1 MNRFVT
7 ASLTCAIV
15 LATASC
21 ATDEY
26 GKKRP
31 LTSMQKGAMIGA
43 GAGALA
49 GYLGR
54 KDHKGK
60 GALYG
65 AVGGGLVGGAV
76 GAYMDSQRK
85 DLEKALAAEVSS
97 GAIKI
102 EKRDQD
108 TLMVTMT
115 ANTSFDSNSAEI
127 KPAFNS
133 TMDKIADVLVRYGK
147 TYLVIIGHTD
157 NVGTTE
163 YNQALSQ
170 RRANAVRDYLQNQG
184 VVPER
189 LETLGKGE
197 TEPRAANTS
206 EDGRSLNRR
215 VEILVEPVVS
225 EAGQGQGPG

>member
-1 MNRFVT
+1 MKRQAT
-7 ASLTCAIV
+7 LMLCSIIG
-15 LATASC
+15 LATVSC
-21 ATDEY
+21 ATDDF
-26 GKKRP
+26 GNKRP
-31 LTSMQKGAMIGA
+31 MTSTEKGAMIGV
-43 GAGALA
+43 GAGALV
-49 GYLGR
+49 GYLAR

-60 GALYG
+60 GALIG
-65 AVGGGLVGGAV
+65 AVGGGLAGGAV

-102 EKRDQD
+102 EKKDKD

-115 ANTSFDSNSAEI
+115 AQTSFDSNSSDI
-127 KPAFNS
+127 KPAFHS
-133 TMDKIADVLVRYGK
+133 TLDKIADVLVRYGK

-157 NVGTTE
+157 NVGTNE

-170 RRANAVRDYLQNQG
+170 RRSSAVSAYLQNQG
-184 VVPER
+184 VVPQR
-189 LETLGKGE
+189 METLGKGE

-215 VEILVEPVVS
+215 VEILVEPVVH
-225 EAGQGQGPG
+225 EAGQGAG

>member
-1 MNRFVT
+1 MNRLVT
-7 ASLTCAIV
+7 VGLTCVMV
-15 LATASC
+15 LAIASC
-21 ATDEY
+21 ATDES

-31 LTSMQKGAMIGA
+31 MTSAQKGAMIGI

-65 AVGGGLVGGAV
+65 AIGGGLAGGAV

-102 EKRDQD
+102 EKRDKD

-115 ANTSFDSNSAEI
+115 AHTSFDSNSSEI
-127 KPAFNS
+127 KPAFHS
-133 TMDKIADVLVRYGK
+133 AMDKIADVLVRYGK

-163 YNQALSQ
+163 YNQALSH
-170 RRANAVRDYLQNQG
+170 RRSGAVREYLQNQG
-184 VVPER
+184 VVPQR

-197 TEPRAANTS
+197 TEPRAANNN

-215 VEILVEPVVS
+215 VEILVEPVVG
-225 EAGQGQGPG
+225 EAGQGAS